1 MFLDDLLTYINVS
14 VSVMIDLWLINK
26 KKMKTLENT
35 LNQFG
40 WDSQERVETALSFL
54 KSGKGILLLDDQD
67 RENEGDIIFS
77 VHLMSEQ
84 DMAMLIRYCSGVICL
99 CLTNDKADE
108 LQLPYMV
115 EENSSRF
122 QTPFTI
128 TIEAAKGV
136 TTGLSAADRLTTVLA
151 ASNKNA
157 IASDLARPGHI
168 FPLRAKN
175 GGVLERNGHTE
186 GAIDLMKLAGL
197 PPQAVLCELMNDDG
211 TMARLAE
218 VVTFA
223 KEHKMTVLSIA
234 DLVYYRT
241 FVSDK

>member
-1 MFLDDLLTYINVS
+1 MS
-14 VSVMIDLWLINK
+14 
-26 KKMKTLENT
+26 TLENV

-40 WDSQERVETALSFL
+40 WDSQERVNQALSFI
-54 KSGKGILLLDDQD
+54 KSGKGVLLLDDQD

-77 VHLMSEQ
+77 AHLMSEQ
-84 DMAMLIRYCSGVICL
+84 DMAMMIRYCSGVICL

-108 LQLPYMV
+108 LELPYMV
-115 EENSSRF
+115 TENSSRF
-122 QTPFTI
+122 QTPFTV
-128 TIEAAKGV
+128 TIEAAEGV
-136 TTGLSAADRLTTVLA
+136 TTGLSAADRLTTVRA
-151 ASNKNA
+151 ASDKNA
-157 IASDLARPGHI
+157 KPADLARPGHI

-211 TMARLAE
+211 TMARLPE
-218 VVTFA
+218 VVAFA

-234 DLVYYRT
+234 DLVYYHT
-241 FVSDK
+241 FVTEK

>member
-1 MFLDDLLTYINVS
+1 MN
-14 VSVMIDLWLINK
+14 
-26 KKMKTLENT
+26 TLENA

-40 WDSQERVETALSFL
+40 WDSQERVNQALSFL
-54 KSGKGILLLDDQD
+54 KSGKGVLLLDDQD

-77 VHLMSEQ
+77 AHLMSEQ
-84 DMAMLIRYCSGVICL
+84 DMAMMIRYCSGVICL

-108 LQLPYMV
+108 LELPYMV
-115 EENSSRF
+115 TENSSRF
-122 QTPFTI
+122 QTPFTV
-128 TIEAAKGV
+128 TIEAAEGV
-136 TTGLSAADRLTTVLA
+136 TTGLSAADRLTTVRA
-151 ASNKNA
+151 ASDKNA
-157 IASDLARPGHI
+157 KPADLARPGHI

-211 TMARLAE
+211 TMARLPE
-218 VVTFA
+218 VVEFA
-223 KEHKMTVLSIA
+223 KEHKMMVLSMA

-241 FVSDK
+241 FVTEK

>member
-1 MFLDDLLTYINVS
+1 MN
-14 VSVMIDLWLINK
+14 
-26 KKMKTLENT
+26 TLENA

-40 WDSQERVETALSFL
+40 WDSQERVNQALSFL
-54 KSGKGILLLDDQD
+54 KSGKGVLLLDDQD

-77 VHLMSEQ
+77 AHLMSEQ
-84 DMAMLIRYCSGVICL
+84 DMAMMIRYCSGVVCL

-108 LQLPYMV
+108 LELPYMV
-115 EENSSRF
+115 TENSSRF
-122 QTPFTI
+122 QTPFTV
-128 TIEAAKGV
+128 TIEAAEGV
-136 TTGLSAADRLTTVLA
+136 TTGLSAADRLTTVRA
-151 ASNKNA
+151 ASDKNA
-157 IASDLARPGHI
+157 KPADLARPGHI

-211 TMARLAE
+211 TMARLPE
-218 VVTFA
+218 VVEFA
-223 KEHKMTVLSIA
+223 KEHKMMVLSMA

-241 FVSDK
+241 FVTEK

>member
-1 MFLDDLLTYINVS
+1 MS
-14 VSVMIDLWLINK
+14 
-26 KKMKTLENT
+26 TLENV

-40 WDSQERVETALSFL
+40 WDSQERVNQALSFI
-54 KSGKGILLLDDQD
+54 KSGKGVLLLDDQD

-77 VHLMSEQ
+77 AHLMSEQ
-84 DMAMLIRYCSGVICL
+84 DMAMMIRYCSGVICL

-108 LQLPYMV
+108 LELPYMV
-115 EENSSRF
+115 TENSSRF
-122 QTPFTI
+122 QTPFTV
-128 TIEAAKGV
+128 TIEAAEGV
-136 TTGLSAADRLTTVLA
+136 TTGLSAADRLTTVRA
-151 ASNKNA
+151 ASDKNA
-157 IASDLARPGHI
+157 KSADLARPGHI

-211 TMARLAE
+211 TMARLPE
-218 VVTFA
+218 VVVFA

-241 FVSDK
+241 FVTEK

>member
-1 MFLDDLLTYINVS
+1 MN
-14 VSVMIDLWLINK
+14 
-26 KKMKTLENT
+26 TLENA

-40 WDSQERVETALSFL
+40 WDSQERVNQALSFL
-54 KSGKGILLLDDQD
+54 KSGKGVLLLDDQD

-77 VHLMSEQ
+77 AHLMSEQ
-84 DMAMLIRYCSGVICL
+84 DMAMMIRYCSGVVCL

-108 LQLPYMV
+108 LELPYMV
-115 EENSSRF
+115 TENSSRF
-122 QTPFTI
+122 QTPFTV
-128 TIEAAKGV
+128 TIEAAEGV
-136 TTGLSAADRLTTVLA
+136 TTGLSAADRLTTVRA
-151 ASNKNA
+151 ASDKNA
-157 IASDLARPGHI
+157 KPVDLARPGHI

-211 TMARLAE
+211 TMARLPE
-218 VVTFA
+218 VVEFA
-223 KEHKMTVLSIA
+223 KEHKMMVLSIA

-241 FVSDK
+241 FVTEK

>member
-1 MFLDDLLTYINVS
+1 MN
-14 VSVMIDLWLINK
+14 
-26 KKMKTLENT
+26 TLENA

-40 WDSQERVETALSFL
+40 WDSQERVNQALSFL
-54 KSGKGILLLDDQD
+54 KSGKGVLLLDDQD

-77 VHLMSEQ
+77 AHLISEQ
-84 DMAMLIRYCSGVICL
+84 DMAMMIRYCSGVVCL

-108 LQLPYMV
+108 LELPYMV
-115 EENSSRF
+115 TENSSRF
-122 QTPFTI
+122 QTPFTV
-128 TIEAAKGV
+128 TIEAAEGV
-136 TTGLSAADRLTTVLA
+136 TTGLSAADRLTTVRA
-151 ASNKNA
+151 ASDKNA
-157 IASDLARPGHI
+157 KPADLARPGHI

-211 TMARLAE
+211 TMARLPE
-218 VVTFA
+218 VVEFA
-223 KEHKMTVLSIA
+223 KEHKMMVLSIA

-241 FVSDK
+241 FVTEK

>member
-1 MFLDDLLTYINVS
+1 MN
-14 VSVMIDLWLINK
+14 
-26 KKMKTLENT
+26 TLENA

-40 WDSQERVETALSFL
+40 WDSQERVNQALSFL
-54 KSGKGILLLDDQD
+54 KSGKGVLLLDDQD

-77 VHLMSEQ
+77 AHLMSEQ
-84 DMAMLIRYCSGVICL
+84 DMAMMIRYCSGVVCL

-108 LQLPYMV
+108 LELPYMV
-115 EENSSRF
+115 TENSSRF
-122 QTPFTI
+122 QTPFTV
-128 TIEAAKGV
+128 TIEAAEGV
-136 TTGLSAADRLTTVLA
+136 TTGLSAADRLTTVRA
-151 ASNKNA
+151 ASDKNA
-157 IASDLARPGHI
+157 KPADLARPGHI

-211 TMARLAE
+211 TMARLPE
-218 VVTFA
+218 VVEFA
-223 KEHKMTVLSIA
+223 KEHKMMVLSIA

-241 FVSDK
+241 FVTEK

>member
-1 MFLDDLLTYINVS
+1 MN
-14 VSVMIDLWLINK
+14 
-26 KKMKTLENT
+26 TLENA

-40 WDSQERVETALSFL
+40 WDSQERVNQALSFL
-54 KSGKGILLLDDQD
+54 KSGKGVLLLDDQD

-77 VHLMSEQ
+77 AHLMSEQ
-84 DMAMLIRYCSGVICL
+84 DMAMMIRYCSGVVCL

-108 LQLPYMV
+108 LELPYMV
-115 EENSSRF
+115 TENSSRF
-122 QTPFTI
+122 QTPFTVA
-128 TIEAAKGV
+128 IEAAEGV
-136 TTGLSAADRLTTVLA
+136 TTGLSAADRLTTVRA
-151 ASNKNA
+151 ASDKNA
-157 IASDLARPGHI
+157 KPADLARPGHI

-211 TMARLAE
+211 TMARLPE
-218 VVTFA
+218 VVEFA
-223 KEHKMTVLSIA
+223 KEHKMMVLSMA

-241 FVSDK
+241 FVTEK

>member
-1 MFLDDLLTYINVS
+1 MN
-14 VSVMIDLWLINK
+14 
-26 KKMKTLENT
+26 TLENA

-40 WDSQERVETALSFL
+40 WDSQERVNQALSFL
-54 KSGKGILLLDDQD
+54 KSGKGVLLLDDQD

-77 VHLMSEQ
+77 AHLMSEQ
-84 DMAMLIRYCSGVICL
+84 DMAMMIRYCSGVVCL

-108 LQLPYMV
+108 LELPYMV
-115 EENSSRF
+115 TENSSRF

-128 TIEAAKGV
+128 TIEAAEGV
-136 TTGLSAADRLTTVLA
+136 TTGLSAADRLTTVRA
-151 ASNKNA
+151 ASDKNA
-157 IASDLARPGHI
+157 KPADLARPGHI

-211 TMARLAE
+211 TMARLPE
-218 VVTFA
+218 VVEFA
-223 KEHKMTVLSIA
+223 KEHKMMVLSIA

-241 FVSDK
+241 FVTEK

>member
-1 MFLDDLLTYINVS
+1 MNI
-14 VSVMIDLWLINK
+14 
-26 KKMKTLENT
+26 LENA

-40 WDSQERVETALSFL
+40 WDSQERVNQALSFL
-54 KSGKGILLLDDQD
+54 KSGKGVLLLDDQD

-77 VHLMSEQ
+77 AHLMSEQ
-84 DMAMLIRYCSGVICL
+84 DMAMMIRYCSGVVCL

-108 LQLPYMV
+108 LELPYMV
-115 EENSSRF
+115 TENSSRF
-122 QTPFTI
+122 QTPFTV
-128 TIEAAKGV
+128 TIEAAEGV
-136 TTGLSAADRLTTVLA
+136 TTGLSAADRLTTVRA
-151 ASNKNA
+151 ASDKNA
-157 IASDLARPGHI
+157 KPADLARPGHI

-211 TMARLAE
+211 TMARLPE
-218 VVTFA
+218 VVEFA
-223 KEHKMTVLSIA
+223 KEHKMMVLSIA

-241 FVSDK
+241 FVTEK

>member
-1 MFLDDLLTYINVS
+1 MTHKTNT
-14 VSVMIDLWLINK
+14 
-26 KKMKTLENT
+26 MKELENT
-35 LNQFG
+35 LKQFG
-40 WDSQERVETALSFL
+40 WDSQERVEQALSFV
-54 KSGKGILLLDDQD
+54 KSGKGVLLLDDQD

-77 VHLMSEQ
+77 AHLMSEQ
-84 DMAMLIRYCSGVICL
+84 DMALMIRYCSGVVCL

-108 LQLPYMV
+108 LELPYMV

-122 QTPFTI
+122 QTPFTV
-128 TIEAAKGV
+128 TIEAAEGV
-136 TTGLSAADRLTTVLA
+136 TTGLSAADRLTTVRA

-157 IASDLARPGHI
+157 KPSDLARPGHI

-186 GAIDLMKLAGL
+186 GAIELMKLAGL

-211 TMARLAE
+211 TMARLPE
-218 VVTFA
+218 VLAFA
-223 KEHKMTVLSIA
+223 KEHRMSVLTIA

-241 FVSDK
+241 FITEK